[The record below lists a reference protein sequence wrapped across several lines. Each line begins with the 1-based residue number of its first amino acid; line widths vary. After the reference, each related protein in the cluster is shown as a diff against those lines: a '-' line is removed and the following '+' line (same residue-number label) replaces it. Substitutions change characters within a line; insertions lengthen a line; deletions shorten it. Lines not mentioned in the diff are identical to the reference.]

1 MWQCVERWAW
11 LRKQFFSFI
20 LGYRKLNL
28 VVKNRNE
35 ETKRDMHGEDCN
47 VKLYNNFK
55 SSNILASDADTLDK
69 ALVAKVLL
77 S

>member
-1 MWQCVERWAW
+1 MGMV
-11 LRKQFFSFI
+11 KGNSFSFI

-55 SSNILASDADTLDK
+55 FKHSGISGCK
-69 ALVAKVLL
+69 RHFR
-77 S
+77 

>member
-11 LRKQFFSFI
+11 LRKQFCSFI
-20 LGYRKLNL
+20 LGYQKLNL

-35 ETKRDMHGEDCN
+35 ETKRDMHGGDCN

-55 SSNILASDADTLDK
+55 VQTFWHLWMQKTLR
-69 ALVAKVLL
+69 
-77 S
+77 

>member
-11 LRKQFFSFI
+11 LRKQFSFI

-35 ETKRDMHGEDCN
+35 ETKRDMHDGDCN
-47 VKLYNNFK
+47 VKLYNRRRN
-55 SSNILASDADTLDK
+55 
-69 ALVAKVLL
+69 
-77 S
+77 

>member
-35 ETKRDMHGEDCN
+35 ETKRDMHGGDCN

-55 SSNILASDADTLDK
+55 VQTFWHLWMQKTL
-69 ALVAKVLL
+69 
-77 S
+77 